1 MRHTLSKT
9 FIFEAAHSLQR
20 DINREASRRIHGH
33 TYTAQIALRGQP
45 HPASGMLLDLG
56 HLEIALQRVKAR
68 LDHHFL
74 DDVEGLGAATLEN
87 LCNFIW
93 RNIELEVRQLY
104 RVTVS
109 RGLTGDSCSLER
121 GDD

>member
-1 MRHTLSKT
+1 
-9 FIFEAAHSLQR
+9 
-20 DINREASRRIHGH
+20 
-33 TYTAQIALRGQP
+33 
-45 HPASGMLLDLG
+45 MLLDLG